1 MDKVN
6 IKKLAAEL
14 NLSAATVSRAL
25 RDSHEI
31 GAATKARVMEMAR
44 KMNYVPNPSA
54 SNLRSHKSKTIAV
67 IVPEIA
73 NSFFSQAINGI
84 EEIARAHNYHVL
96 IYQTH
101 ENVELENAFIR
112 SLLSGRVDGI
122 LISIASGLNG
132 ERNFKDVLPVLPLIF
147 FDRVYE
153 DIEAI
158 KITTNDYQ
166 SSYTATK
173 HLVENGCK
181 KIAYLKGIDHTPAG
195 KNRIAGYID
204 ALRDSDILFDDRLM
218 IATGDEQQENPDLVK
233 NLLLS
238 QKPDGLIASIEDL
251 ALPCYYACRDL
262 GLKIPEDVKIISF
275 SNLKTAGIL
284 NPSLTTITQPAFEMG
299 RTAAGI
305 LFKILNRKEVEPNQT
320 LVLDS
325 ELVVRESTGSL
336 TQPSPKERA

>member
-112 SLLSGRVDGI
+112 SLLSGRVDG
-122 LISIASGLNG
+122 
-132 ERNFKDVLPVLPLIF
+132 
-147 FDRVYE
+147 
-153 DIEAI
+153 
-158 KITTNDYQ
+158 
-166 SSYTATK
+166 
-173 HLVENGCK
+173 
-181 KIAYLKGIDHTPAG
+181 
-195 KNRIAGYID
+195 
-204 ALRDSDILFDDRLM
+204 
-218 IATGDEQQENPDLVK
+218 
-233 NLLLS
+233 
-238 QKPDGLIASIEDL
+238 
-251 ALPCYYACRDL
+251 
-262 GLKIPEDVKIISF
+262 
-275 SNLKTAGIL
+275 
-284 NPSLTTITQPAFEMG
+284 
-299 RTAAGI
+299 
-305 LFKILNRKEVEPNQT
+305 
-320 LVLDS
+320 
-325 ELVVRESTGSL
+325 
-336 TQPSPKERA
+336 

>member
-44 KMNYVPNPSA
+44 KMNYVANPSA

-101 ENVELENAFIR
+101 ENVEAENAFIR

-122 LISIASGLNG
+122 LISIASGTS
-132 ERNFKDVLPVLPLIF
+132 ESRNYKDVLPVLPLIF
-147 FDRVYE
+147 FDRVCE

-173 HLVENGCK
+173 HLIENGCK
-181 KIAYLKGIDHTPAG
+181 KIAYLKAIDHTPAG
-195 KNRIAGYID
+195 KNRIAGYVN
-204 ALRDSDILFDDRLM
+204 ALKDSEILFDERLM
-218 IATGDEQQENPDLVK
+218 IDTRSEQENVELIK
-233 NLLLS
+233 NLLQT
-238 QKPDGLIASIEDL
+238 QKPDGLIASIEEL
-251 ALPCYYACRDL
+251 SLPCYYACREL
-262 GLKIPEDVKIISF
+262 SLKIPTDVKIISF

-284 NPSLTTITQPAFEMG
+284 NPSLTTIAQPAFEMG

-305 LFKILNRKEVEPNQT
+305 LFKILNRKEVELNQT

-325 ELVVRESTGSL
+325 ELVVRDSTQNL
-336 TQPSPKERA
+336 Y